1 MAIEMDTTGRNLGER
16 ELLLGLERL
25 SDAEWK
31 QIIWDLE
38 EVVNDLDYGE
48 EEGRLPILV
57 DGVAEP
63 VGYIKVTVD
72 MPHRYDECEPFK
84 AELNLY
90 VENLDP
96 STTINHLIGEYT
108 LFRHPSLFWFDEHG
122 GFARIKAQISYTLS
136 SLPNP

>member
-1 MAIEMDTTGRNLGER
+1 MAIEMDTTERNLGER

-38 EVVNDLDYGE
+38 EVVNDLDYE
-48 EEGRLPILV
+48 ACEGRLPIRV
-57 DGVAEP
+57 DGLAEP

-72 MPHRYDECEPFK
+72 MPFEYFYDSEPFE
-84 AELNLY
+84 AELDLFA
-90 VENLDP
+90 ESLDP
-96 STTINHLIGEYT
+96 DTTSYDIGHYK
-108 LFRHPSLFWFDEHG
+108 LDKHPSLFWFDEHG